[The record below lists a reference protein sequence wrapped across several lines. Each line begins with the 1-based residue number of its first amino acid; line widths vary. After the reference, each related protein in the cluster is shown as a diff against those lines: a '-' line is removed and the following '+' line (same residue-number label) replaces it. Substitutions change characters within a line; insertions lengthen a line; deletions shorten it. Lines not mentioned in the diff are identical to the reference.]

1 MKNYSFKGQNFFR
14 LYSWKF
20 SDLIR
25 DKIQP
30 AITNEDSKISV
41 NLRRIMKK
49 IKSIVEQL
57 KYLQKWGR
65 GVRGKVP

>member
-1 MKNYSFKGQNFFR
+1 MKNYYFKGQNFFR

-25 DKIQP
+25 DKIQQ

-49 IKSIVEQL
+49 SNL
-57 KYLQKWGR
+57 LLSS
-65 GVRGKVP
+65 